1 MSWTEKVL
9 HTISDE
15 NNVVD
20 DVCELR
26 DSVYSLDYI
35 IGMKQLW
42 RVFMMLNT
50 YVGLCYFVDVED
62 VLPVILLFNN
72 IVKFS

>member
-1 MSWTEKVL
+1 
-9 HTISDE
+9 
-15 NNVVD
+15 
-20 DVCELR
+20 
-26 DSVYSLDYI
+26 
-35 IGMKQLW
+35 
-42 RVFMMLNT
+42 MMLNT